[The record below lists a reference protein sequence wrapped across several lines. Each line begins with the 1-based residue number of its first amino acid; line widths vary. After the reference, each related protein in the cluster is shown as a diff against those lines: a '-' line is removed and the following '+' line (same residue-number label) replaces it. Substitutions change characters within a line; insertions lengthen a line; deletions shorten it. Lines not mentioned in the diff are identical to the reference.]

1 MSRPIQSASFL
12 LVMLLRRTFGE
23 GRSNVS
29 CKLTLWTSPFLWL
42 AGLIC
47 SRAAAAD
54 LPANQTW
61 SVQQV
66 APAGG
71 ELTWPREF
79 EDNGTKVDLYQP
91 QIEKWEGMDFETR
104 AAVAITA
111 AGSNAPVY
119 GVFWMKAQANVDK
132 AARVVILQDIEV
144 TRVIFPSNP
153 ELQNQYLA
161 LIRKH
166 VPTVSKT
173 IALDHLE
180 ANYAISEAVKRARTV
195 PVRNDVPKIIYSD
208 RPSLLVIVDGPPVL
222 RAVPDFGVERVINST
237 ALIVKTGYLYYLS
250 AYGYWYES
258 TSVDGEWNLSPEP
271 PSLLDQLKQTVATK
285 NAVDLMPADGS
296 TVGDAP
302 TVFVST
308 VPAELIQTE
317 GPPNLVPIEGTELM
331 QVQNSDNGL
340 FFYEPNQRFY
350 VLISGRWFDTSSLA
364 AGVWAHVPYNELPKD
379 FAKIPPTH
387 PKANVLV
394 SVPGT
399 PQANEAVIANSIPQT
414 ATVNRNEARLDLTYD
429 GAPQFQPIAGTPL
442 LYAVNTATPV
452 VEVDAA
458 SYYSVQNGVWFV
470 ATSPTGP
477 WAVATSVPAVIYSI
491 PASSPLHYVIY
502 AQVYG
507 STPDEVYV
515 GYTPGYL
522 GTEVC
527 PENVVV
533 YGTGYYY
540 PPYIGTDWVGWPYT
554 YGFGAGF
561 ADNWGI
567 GFGFGFCSGEWL
579 GAWCHP
585 WWGPCGWG
593 WRHHH
598 CDYDRVSLNHIDIYH
613 HWGPGIVHIEHDYG
627 HNTWNGRE
635 WSHHWS
641 THFNP
646 YSGLRNEHA
655 GEGAVRA
662 YQGNFDARSARAA
675 SAPRAPTVFSGRDG
689 SVYRYNPSGSVER
702 NVGQNWSPAP
712 ATPPSQVQRPAFGQS
727 IGEQRFNNFR
737 SFGGGFAPG
746 GGGGVAHGGGG
757 GHR

>member
-1 MSRPIQSASFL
+1 MKRMKQIRVETMNVTPTEEGGCKHTRRIFPCFWL
-12 LVMLLRRTFGE
+12 LV
-23 GRSNVS
+23 
-29 CKLTLWTSPFLWL
+29 
-42 AGLIC
+42 GLIC
-47 SRAAAAD
+47 SGAPAAEI
-54 LPANQTW
+54 LANQVE

-66 APAGG
+66 APAGE

-79 EDNGTKVDLYQP
+79 QDNGIKVDIYEP
-91 QIEKWEGMDFETR
+91 QIERWEGMDFETR
-104 AAVAITA
+104 SAVAITA

-119 GVFWMKAQANVDK
+119 GVFWMKAQANIDK
-132 AARVVILQDIEV
+132 AARVVTLNNIEV
-144 TRVIFPSNP
+144 TKATFPSNP
-153 ELQNQYLA
+153 ELQNQYVA

-166 VPTVSKT
+166 LPTVNKT
-173 IALDHLE
+173 VALDHLE
-180 ANYAISEAVKRARTV
+180 AEYAISEAVRKANTV

-208 RPSLLVIVDGPPVL
+208 QPSLLVLVDGPPVL
-222 RAVPDFGVERVINST
+222 RPVPGFGVQRVINST
-237 ALIVKTGYLYYLS
+237 ALIVKDGYVYYLS
-250 AYGYWYES
+250 AYGHWYQS
-258 TSVDGEWNLSPEP
+258 TKVDGEWESSPEP
-271 PSLLDQLKQTVATK
+271 PALLDQLKQTVAT
-285 NAVDLMPADGS
+285 NNPVDLLPAGS
-296 TVGDAP
+296 TTFANAP
-302 TVFVST
+302 AIFVST

-317 GPPNLVPIEGTELM
+317 GPPNLEPIEGTQLM

-340 FFYEPNQRFY
+340 FLYEPNQRFY
-350 VLISGRWFDTSSLA
+350 VLIAGRWFDTTSLND
-364 AGVWAHVPYNELPKD
+364 GIWAYVPYNELPQD

-399 PQANEAVIANSIPQT
+399 PQAIEAVIANSIPQT
-414 ATVNRNEARLDLTYD
+414 ATVNREEAKLELTYD

-442 LYAVNTATPV
+442 QYAVNTATPV
-452 VEVDAA
+452 IEVDAR

-470 ATSPTGP
+470 AASPTGP
-477 WAVATSVPAVIYSI
+477 WAVATSVPPGIYSI

-527 PENVVV
+527 QDNVVV

-540 PPYIGTDWVGWPYT
+540 PPYIGTYWVGWPCT

-567 GFGFGFCSGEWL
+567 GFGFGFCAGEWL

-598 CDYDRVSLNHIDIYH
+598 IDYDHVSLNHIDVYH
-613 HWGPGIVHIEHDYG
+613 HWRPGIVHNEHDYG

-635 WSHHWS
+635 WSHQWS

-646 YSGLRNEHA
+646 YSGRPGDHA
-655 GEGAVRA
+655 GERPVRA
-662 YQGNFDARSARAA
+662 YEGNFDARSPRAA
-675 SAPRAPTVFSGRDG
+675 PAPRAPTVYSGRDG

-702 NVGQNWSPAP
+702 NVGQSWHPAP
-712 ATPPSQVQRPAFGQS
+712 AAPRPQVQPHAFGDS
-727 IGEQRFNNFR
+727 MGEQRFNNFR
-737 SFGGGFAPG
+737 SSGGGFAPSG
-746 GGGGVAHGGGG
+746 GGGFAHGGGG